1 MIGLDVRAVSKSYGT
16 AQVVNRV
23 SFSVPQGEFVCF
35 LGPSGCGKTTLLRM
49 IAGLEAPT
57 GGQLFLNGKDITTQP
72 AHERGFG
79 MVFQSLALFP
89 HLNVAENIGYSL
101 RLRSGNAK
109 ARAEKVEEL
118 LELIRLPG
126 IGKRPVSALS
136 GGQRQRV
143 AIARALAQEPQILL
157 LDEPFSALDAKLR
170 EEMQVEIR
178 QLQQKLKIMMI
189 LVTHDQREAMTLAD
203 TILVMGKGE
212 IQQMGEPLDI
222 YRNPSNT
229 FVAGFIGSTNFL
241 DVKIDG
247 AGQVRF
253 RDRVIG
259 VNSVPSSLTRGEGA
273 VLSVRPE
280 NVELSIGEAG
290 GRDVLNGRVT
300 FVRDVGASIETHID
314 CDGQEIVSLAS
325 SAQAICPSVSDIV
338 SLRFQPDAC
347 RVLVP

>member
-1 MIGLDVRAVSKSYGT
+1 MIGLEVQAVSKSYS
-16 AQVVNRV
+16 AIKVVDRV

-57 GGQLFLNGKDITTQP
+57 DGRLFLNGKDITGQP

-109 ARAEKVEEL
+109 LRAERVEEL

-126 IGKRPVSALS
+126 IGKRAVSALS

-178 QLQQKLKIMMI
+178 QLQQKLKISMI

-212 IQQMGEPLDI
+212 IQQMGAPLDI
-222 YRNPSNT
+222 YRNPANT

-241 DVKIDG
+241 DVRVEG
-247 AGQVRF
+247 PGLVRF
-253 RDRVIG
+253 RDKTIAVG
-259 VNSVPSSLTRGEGA
+259 TMPQALTRGQKG

-280 NVELSIGEAG
+280 NVELSAEVNDG
-290 GRDVLNGRVT
+290 LNGVVT
-300 FVRDVGASIETHID
+300 FVRDVGVSIETHVD
-314 CDGQEIVSLAS
+314 CDGLEIVSLS
-325 SAQAICPSVSDIV
+325 SSSQGACPDVFEWV
-338 SLRFQPDAC
+338 SLRFQPDAW
-347 RVLVP
+347 RVLEP